1 MQRILV
7 WDLPTRIGHWLLA
20 VGFAIAWLTSES
32 ESLRLVHVGVGG
44 MVVGVV
50 LFRFAWGFVGST
62 YARFENFVSTPDAA
76 WQYLL
81 GLLGRQPR
89 HFTGHNPAG
98 GYAILALLTLAILA
112 GLTGWLNYQD
122 IGGEWLEEAH
132 EAMASTMLAI
142 VGLHLL
148 GVAVGSWRHQEN
160 LARAMVTGVKQGRPE
175 QAIASARIGAVVTL
189 VICAGASAWLLAR

>member
-50 LFRFAWGFVGST
+50 LFRFAWGLVGST

-160 LARAMVTGVKQGRPE
+160 LARAMVTGFKQGRPE